1 MDLLQNTA
9 RIVSHTCCFLYV
21 AAATVLMQRE
31 GTEIMRKLMSLILA
45 AVLAASLCSCG
56 GGSSSTGPE
65 KPAEVTTEESKQE
78 AEAAPAEAADA
89 NADAA
94 DPAQPKVSG
103 EAQKAEVAVPEQP
116 TQAEEIA
123 DKYTVSDLPVEG
135 EYTIFA
141 VRNEGYTVS
150 STEMEIESTMSL
162 LAEGTGSLTLMGDT
176 IDITSWSSED
186 GAFNLSLADGTV
198 TGGNARGGII
208 ELDIYGT
215 GDMLLIY
222 AQEKADTSSYTL
234 LTIDEV
240 KEQMAAAEEANKTK
254 LDNILDGIDPVA
266 GAHLRYQRR
275 LDALNTVQ
283 DYDVYA
289 KDGVY
294 YSARTTKVAGAEST
308 LVTFIKDGK
317 VYNLY
322 PDKKTG
328 NYVTDLPLSVTNDNI
343 LLMDGLF
350 SEMRMA
356 AVRTDQVEEDREI
369 EGASFPAEVYPQ
381 TEYSPETVFYFA
393 EDGSLAYCYTAA
405 PVIESAAYVGDS
417 LYTVGSIDGEVDEPL
432 FDISAYTIQ
441 E

>member
-1 MDLLQNTA
+1 
-9 RIVSHTCCFLYV
+9 
-21 AAATVLMQRE
+21 
-31 GTEIMRKLMSLILA
+31 MRKLMSLILA

-56 GGSSSTGPE
+56 GGSSSTGTE
-65 KPAEVTTEESKQE
+65 KPAEVTTEENKQE

-94 DPAQPKVSG
+94 QPEVSG
-103 EAQKAEVAVPEQP
+103 EAQKAEEAVPEQP

-135 EYTIFA
+135 EYSIFA

-150 STEMEIESTMSL
+150 AAEMEIESTMSL
-162 LAEGTGSLTLMGDT
+162 SADGTGSLMLMGDT
-176 IDITSWSSED
+176 IDITSWVSED
-186 GAFNLSLADGTV
+186 GAFNLTLADDT
-198 TGGNARGGII
+198 TAGGSARGGII

-234 LTIDEV
+234 LTFDEV
-240 KEQMAAAEEANKTK
+240 REQMAAAEEANKTK
-254 LDNILDGIDPVA
+254 LDYILDGIDPVA

-283 DYDVYA
+283 NYDVYA

-294 YSARTTKVAGAEST
+294 YSARTTKVADAEST

-343 LLMDGLF
+343 LLMDDLF

-356 AVRTDQVEEDREI
+356 SVRTDQVEEDREI

-381 TEYSPETVFYFA
+381 TDYSPETVFYFA

-405 PVIESAAYVGDS
+405 PVIESASYVGDA
-417 LYTVGSIDGEVDEPL
+417 LYTVESIDSEVDESL

>member
-1 MDLLQNTA
+1 MGLLQNTA
-9 RIVSHTCCFLYV
+9 RIVSHTCCFSYV

-94 DPAQPKVSG
+94 DPAQPEVSG

-123 DKYTVSDLPVEG
+123 DKYTVSNLPVEG

-176 IDITSWSSED
+176 IDITSWSSEN

-198 TGGNARGGII
+198 TGGNARGGVI

-254 LDNILDGIDPVA
+254 LDYILDGIDPVA

-322 PDKKTG
+322 PGKKTG

-343 LLMDGLF
+343 LLMDDLF

-356 AVRTDQVEEDREI
+356 SVRTDQVEEDREI
-369 EGASFPAEVYPQ
+369 EGASFLAEVYPQ
-381 TEYSPETVFYFA
+381 TEYSPETVFYFT

-417 LYTVGSIDGEVDEPL
+417 LYTVGSIDGEVDESL

>member
-56 GGSSSTGPE
+56 GGSSSTGSE

-94 DPAQPKVSG
+94 DPAQPEVSG

-343 LLMDGLF
+343 LLMDDLF

-356 AVRTDQVEEDREI
+356 SVRTDQVEEDREI

-417 LYTVGSIDGEVDEPL
+417 LYTVGSIDGEVDESL

>member
-9 RIVSHTCCFLYV
+9 RIVSHTGCFSSV

-45 AVLAASLCSCG
+45 TVLAASLCSCG

-65 KPAEVTTEESKQE
+65 KPAEVTTEENKQE
-78 AEAAPAEAADA
+78 AEAAPADAADA

-94 DPAQPKVSG
+94 QPEVSG
-103 EAQKAEVAVPEQP
+103 EAQKAEEAVPEQP

-162 LAEGTGSLTLMGDT
+162 SAEGTGSLTLMGDT

-186 GAFNLSLADGTV
+186 GAFNLTLADGTA
-198 TGGNARGGII
+198 TGGNARGG
-208 ELDIYGT
+208 
-215 GDMLLIY
+215 
-222 AQEKADTSSYTL
+222 ASSYTL

-254 LDNILDGIDPVA
+254 LDFVLDGIDPVA

-275 LDALNTVQ
+275 IDALNTVQ
-283 DYDVYA
+283 NYDVYA
-289 KDGVY
+289 KDGMY
-294 YSARTTKVAGAEST
+294 YSSRTTKVDSAEGT
-308 LVTFIKDGK
+308 VITFIKDGK

-343 LLMDGLF
+343 LLMDALF
-350 SEMRMA
+350 SEMQMA
-356 AVRTDQVEEDREI
+356 SVRTDQVEEDREI

-381 TEYSPETVFYFA
+381 TEYTSETVFYFA
-393 EDGSLAYCYTAA
+393 EDGTLAYCYTAA

-417 LYTVGSIDGEVDEPL
+417 LYTVESIDGEVDESL
-432 FDISAYTIQ
+432 FDLSAYTIQ

>member
-94 DPAQPKVSG
+94 DPAQPEVSG

-234 LTIDEV
+234 LTLDEV
-240 KEQMAAAEEANKTK
+240 KEQMAASEEANKTK

-343 LLMDGLF
+343 LLMDDLF

-356 AVRTDQVEEDREI
+356 SVRTDQVEEDREI

-417 LYTVGSIDGEVDEPL
+417 LYTVGSIDGEVDESL

>member
-56 GGSSSTGPE
+56 GGSSSTGSE

-78 AEAAPAEAADA
+78 AEAAPAEAADT

-94 DPAQPKVSG
+94 DPAQPEVSG

-343 LLMDGLF
+343 LLMDDLF

-356 AVRTDQVEEDREI
+356 SVRTDQVEEDREI

-417 LYTVGSIDGEVDEPL
+417 LYTVGSIDGEVDESL

>member
-1 MDLLQNTA
+1 M
-9 RIVSHTCCFLYV
+9 
-21 AAATVLMQRE
+21 
-31 GTEIMRKLMSLILA
+31 
-45 AVLAASLCSCG
+45 
-56 GGSSSTGPE
+56 
-65 KPAEVTTEESKQE
+65 
-78 AEAAPAEAADA
+78 
-89 NADAA
+89 
-94 DPAQPKVSG
+94 
-103 EAQKAEVAVPEQP
+103 
-116 TQAEEIA
+116 
-123 DKYTVSDLPVEG
+123 
-135 EYTIFA
+135 
-141 VRNEGYTVS
+141 RNEGYTVS
-150 STEMEIESTMSL
+150 SAEMEIESTMSL
-162 LAEGTGSLTLMGDT
+162 FAEGTGSLTLMGDT

-186 GAFNLSLADGTV
+186 GAFNLALADGTV
-198 TGGNARGGII
+198 TGGNARGGVI

-294 YSARTTKVAGAEST
+294 YSARTTKVSGAEST

-343 LLMDGLF
+343 LLMDDLF

-356 AVRTDQVEEDREI
+356 SVRTDQVEEDREI

-417 LYTVGSIDGEVDEPL
+417 LYTVGSIDGEVDESL

>member
-78 AEAAPAEAADA
+78 AEAAPAEAADT

-94 DPAQPKVSG
+94 DPAQPEVSG

-198 TGGNARGGII
+198 TGGNARGGIV

-234 LTIDEV
+234 LTLDEV
-240 KEQMAAAEEANKTK
+240 KEQMAASEEANKTK
-254 LDNILDGIDPVA
+254 LDYILDGIDPVA

-294 YSARTTKVAGAEST
+294 YSARTTKVDGAEST

-343 LLMDGLF
+343 LLMDDLF

-356 AVRTDQVEEDREI
+356 SVRTDQVEEDREI
-369 EGASFPAEVYPQ
+369 EGTSFPAEVYPQ
-381 TEYSPETVFYFA
+381 TEYTSETVFYFA
-393 EDGSLAYCYTAA
+393 EDGTLAYCYTAA

-417 LYTVGSIDGEVDEPL
+417 LYTVESIDGEVFESL

>member
-1 MDLLQNTA
+1 
-9 RIVSHTCCFLYV
+9 
-21 AAATVLMQRE
+21 
-31 GTEIMRKLMSLILA
+31 
-45 AVLAASLCSCG
+45 
-56 GGSSSTGPE
+56 
-65 KPAEVTTEESKQE
+65 
-78 AEAAPAEAADA
+78 
-89 NADAA
+89 
-94 DPAQPKVSG
+94 
-103 EAQKAEVAVPEQP
+103 
-116 TQAEEIA
+116 
-123 DKYTVSDLPVEG
+123 
-135 EYTIFA
+135 
-141 VRNEGYTVS
+141 
-150 STEMEIESTMSL
+150 
-162 LAEGTGSLTLMGDT
+162 
-176 IDITSWSSED
+176 
-186 GAFNLSLADGTV
+186 
-198 TGGNARGGII
+198 
-208 ELDIYGT
+208 
-215 GDMLLIY
+215 
-222 AQEKADTSSYTL
+222 
-234 LTIDEV
+234 
-240 KEQMAAAEEANKTK
+240 MAAAEEANKTK

-328 NYVTDLPLSVTNDNI
+328 NHVTDLPLSITNDNI
-343 LLMDGLF
+343 LLMDDLF

-356 AVRTDQVEEDREI
+356 SVRTDQVEEDREI
-369 EGASFPAEVYPQ
+369 EGTSFPAEIYPQ

-417 LYTVGSIDGEVDEPL
+417 LYTVESIDGEVDESL

>member
-9 RIVSHTCCFLYV
+9 RIVSHTCCFSYV

-405 PVIESAAYVGDS
+405 PVIESAASVGDS
-417 LYTVGSIDGEVDEPL
+417 LYTVGSIDGEVDESL
-432 FDISAYTIQ
+432 FDIFAYTIQ

>member
-343 LLMDGLF
+343 LLMDDLF

-356 AVRTDQVEEDREI
+356 SVRTDQVEEDREI

-417 LYTVGSIDGEVDEPL
+417 LYTVGSIDGEVDESL

>member
-78 AEAAPAEAADA
+78 AEAAPAEAADT

-94 DPAQPKVSG
+94 DPAQPEVSG

-343 LLMDGLF
+343 LLMDDLF

-356 AVRTDQVEEDREI
+356 SVRTDQVEEDREI

-417 LYTVGSIDGEVDEPL
+417 LYTVGSIDGEVDESL

>member
-65 KPAEVTTEESKQE
+65 KPAEVTTEESNQE
-78 AEAAPAEAADA
+78 AEAAPAEAADT

-343 LLMDGLF
+343 LLMDDLF

-356 AVRTDQVEEDREI
+356 SVRTDQVEEDREI

-417 LYTVGSIDGEVDEPL
+417 LYTVESIDGEVFESL

>member
-9 RIVSHTCCFLYV
+9 RIVSHTGCFSYV

-45 AVLAASLCSCG
+45 TVLAASLCSCG

-94 DPAQPKVSG
+94 DPAQPEVSG
-103 EAQKAEVAVPEQP
+103 EAQKAEEAVPGQP

-135 EYTIFA
+135 EYTVFA

-150 STEMEIESTMSL
+150 SADMEIESTMSL
-162 LAEGTGSLTLMGDT
+162 FAEGTGSLTLMGDT

-343 LLMDGLF
+343 LLMDDLF

-356 AVRTDQVEEDREI
+356 SVRTDQVEEDREI

-417 LYTVGSIDGEVDEPL
+417 LYTVGSIDGEVDESL

>member
-78 AEAAPAEAADA
+78 AEAAPADAADA
-89 NADAA
+89 NADAE
-94 DPAQPKVSG
+94 DPAQPEVSG

-343 LLMDGLF
+343 LLMDDLF

-356 AVRTDQVEEDREI
+356 SVRTDQVEEDREI

-417 LYTVGSIDGEVDEPL
+417 LYTVGSIDGEVDESL

>member
-1 MDLLQNTA
+1 
-9 RIVSHTCCFLYV
+9 
-21 AAATVLMQRE
+21 
-31 GTEIMRKLMSLILA
+31 MRKLMSLILA

-65 KPAEVTTEESKQE
+65 KPAEVTTEESKQD

-94 DPAQPKVSG
+94 DPAQPEVSG
-103 EAQKAEVAVPEQP
+103 EAQKAEAAVPEQP

-343 LLMDGLF
+343 LLMDDLF

-356 AVRTDQVEEDREI
+356 SVRTDQVEEDREI

-393 EDGSLAYCYTAA
+393 EDASLAYCYTAA

-417 LYTVGSIDGEVDEPL
+417 LYTVGSIDGEVDESL

>member
-1 MDLLQNTA
+1 
-9 RIVSHTCCFLYV
+9 
-21 AAATVLMQRE
+21 
-31 GTEIMRKLMSLILA
+31 
-45 AVLAASLCSCG
+45 
-56 GGSSSTGPE
+56 
-65 KPAEVTTEESKQE
+65 
-78 AEAAPAEAADA
+78 
-89 NADAA
+89 
-94 DPAQPKVSG
+94 
-103 EAQKAEVAVPEQP
+103 
-116 TQAEEIA
+116 
-123 DKYTVSDLPVEG
+123 
-135 EYTIFA
+135 
-141 VRNEGYTVS
+141 
-150 STEMEIESTMSL
+150 
-162 LAEGTGSLTLMGDT
+162 
-176 IDITSWSSED
+176 
-186 GAFNLSLADGTV
+186 
-198 TGGNARGGII
+198 
-208 ELDIYGT
+208 
-215 GDMLLIY
+215 MLLIY

-254 LDNILDGIDPVA
+254 LDYILDGIDPVA

-343 LLMDGLF
+343 LLMDDLF

-356 AVRTDQVEEDREI
+356 SVRTDQVEEDREI

-393 EDGSLAYCYTAA
+393 EDGSLAYCYPAA

-417 LYTVGSIDGEVDEPL
+417 LYTVGSIDGEVDESL

>member
-45 AVLAASLCSCG
+45 AVLAA

-343 LLMDGLF
+343 LLMDDLF

-356 AVRTDQVEEDREI
+356 SVRTDQVEEDREI

-417 LYTVGSIDGEVDEPL
+417 LYTVGSIDGEVDESL

>member
-78 AEAAPAEAADA
+78 AEAAPAEAADT

-162 LAEGTGSLTLMGDT
+162 SAEGTGSLTLMGDT

-186 GAFNLSLADGTV
+186 GAFNLTLADGTA
-198 TGGNARGGII
+198 TGGNARGGVI

-240 KEQMAAAEEANKTK
+240 KEQMAASEEANKTK
-254 LDNILDGIDPVA
+254 LDFVLDGIDPVA

-275 LDALNTVQ
+275 IDALNTVQ
-283 DYDVYA
+283 NYDVYA
-289 KDGVY
+289 KDGMY
-294 YSARTTKVAGAEST
+294 YSSRTTKVDSAEGT
-308 LVTFIKDGK
+308 VITFIKDGK

-343 LLMDGLF
+343 LLMDALF
-350 SEMRMA
+350 SEMQMA
-356 AVRTDQVEEDREI
+356 SVRTDQVEEDREI

-381 TEYSPETVFYFA
+381 TEYTSETVFYFA
-393 EDGSLAYCYTAA
+393 EDGTLAYCYTAA

-417 LYTVGSIDGEVDEPL
+417 LYTVESIDGEVFESL

>member
-1 MDLLQNTA
+1 
-9 RIVSHTCCFLYV
+9 
-21 AAATVLMQRE
+21 
-31 GTEIMRKLMSLILA
+31 MRKLMSLILA
-45 AVLAASLCSCG
+45 TVLAASLCSCG

-89 NADAA
+89 A
-94 DPAQPKVSG
+94 DPAQPEVSG
-103 EAQKAEVAVPEQP
+103 EEQKAEEAVPEQP

-150 STEMEIESTMSL
+150 STEMDIESTMSL
-162 LAEGTGSLTLMGDT
+162 VAGGTGSLTLMGDT
-176 IDITSWSSED
+176 IDITSWTSED
-186 GAFNLSLADGTV
+186 GEFSLTLADET
-198 TGGNARGGII
+198 TAGGNARGGII

-234 LTIDEV
+234 LTFEEV

-254 LDNILDGIDPVA
+254 LDFVLDGIDPVA

-275 LDALNTVQ
+275 IDALNTVQ

-289 KDGVY
+289 KDGMY
-294 YSARTTKVAGAEST
+294 YSSRTTKVGGAEGT
-308 LVTFIKDGK
+308 VITFIKDGK

-328 NYVTDLPLSVTNDNI
+328 NYVTDLPLSITNDNI
-343 LLMDGLF
+343 LLMDDLF

-356 AVRTDQVEEDREI
+356 SVRTDQAEEDREI
-369 EGASFPAEVYPQ
+369 EGTSFPAEVYPQ
-381 TEYSPETVFYFA
+381 TEYTSETIFYFA
-393 EDGSLAYCYTAA
+393 EDGSLAYCHTAA

-417 LYTVGSIDGEVDEPL
+417 LYTVESIDGEVNESL

>member
-1 MDLLQNTA
+1 MQL
-9 RIVSHTCCFLYV
+9 RRRFFLH
-21 AAATVLMQRE
+21 
-31 GTEIMRKLMSLILA
+31 GLILA

-65 KPAEVTTEESKQE
+65 KPAEVTTEENKQE
-78 AEAAPAEAADA
+78 AEAAPADAADA

-94 DPAQPKVSG
+94 QPEVSG
-103 EAQKAEVAVPEQP
+103 EAQKAEEAVPEQP

-162 LAEGTGSLTLMGDT
+162 SAEGTGSLTLMGDT

-186 GAFNLSLADGTV
+186 GAFNLTLADGTA
-198 TGGNARGGII
+198 TGGNARGGVI

-254 LDNILDGIDPVA
+254 LDFVLDGIDPVA

-275 LDALNTVQ
+275 IDALNTVQ
-283 DYDVYA
+283 NYDVYA
-289 KDGVY
+289 KDGMY
-294 YSARTTKVAGAEST
+294 YSSRTTKVDSAEGT
-308 LVTFIKDGK
+308 VITFIKDGK

-343 LLMDGLF
+343 LLMDALF
-350 SEMRMA
+350 SEMQMA
-356 AVRTDQVEEDREI
+356 SVRTDQVEEDREI

-381 TEYSPETVFYFA
+381 TEYTSETVFYFA
-393 EDGSLAYCYTAA
+393 EDGTLAYCYTAA

-417 LYTVGSIDGEVDEPL
+417 LYTVESIDGEVDESL
-432 FDISAYTIQ
+432 FDLSAYTIQ

>member
-31 GTEIMRKLMSLILA
+31 GTEIMRKLMPLILA

-78 AEAAPAEAADA
+78 AEAAPAEAADT

-343 LLMDGLF
+343 LLMDDLF

-356 AVRTDQVEEDREI
+356 SVRTDQVEEDREI

-417 LYTVGSIDGEVDEPL
+417 LYTVGSIDGEVDESL

>member
-1 MDLLQNTA
+1 
-9 RIVSHTCCFLYV
+9 
-21 AAATVLMQRE
+21 
-31 GTEIMRKLMSLILA
+31 MRKLMSLILA

-89 NADAA
+89 NAEAA
-94 DPAQPKVSG
+94 DPAQPEVSG

-123 DKYTVSDLPVEG
+123 NKYTVSDLPVEG

-198 TGGNARGGII
+198 TGGNARGGVI

-222 AQEKADTSSYTL
+222 AQEKADISSYTL

-343 LLMDGLF
+343 LLMDDLF

-356 AVRTDQVEEDREI
+356 SVRTDQVEEDREI
-369 EGASFPAEVYPQ
+369 EGASLPAEVYPQ

-417 LYTVGSIDGEVDEPL
+417 LYTVGSIDGEVDESL